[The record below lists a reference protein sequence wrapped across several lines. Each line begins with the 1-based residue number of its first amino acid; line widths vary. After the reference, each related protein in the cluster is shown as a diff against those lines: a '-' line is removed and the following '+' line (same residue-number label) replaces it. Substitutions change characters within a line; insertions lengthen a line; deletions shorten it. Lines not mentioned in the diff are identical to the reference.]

1 MELGSNLKEHIVS
14 SWIQHSEWCTFR
26 VSLSSL
32 TEAIS
37 SYASCL
43 SVQNEAMLVQHSSPN
58 PTVSFS
64 EASNIRFMTK
74 ASSVS
79 SLLGSLDDTVKT
91 SATYEVVHVNE
102 FTPSDR
108 CKRYLFI
115 RELEKGLS
123 CNVFFLLTLTDQISE
138 AITSFGKLQKMHMKN
153 HFVQKI

>member
-1 MELGSNLKEHIVS
+1 
-14 SWIQHSEWCTFR
+14 
-26 VSLSSL
+26 
-32 TEAIS
+32 
-37 SYASCL
+37 
-43 SVQNEAMLVQHSSPN
+43 MLVQHSSPD

-64 EASNIRFMTK
+64 EPSNIRFMTK

-79 SLLGSLDDTVKT
+79 SLLASLDDTVKT
-91 SATYEVVHVNE
+91 SATFEVVHVNE